1 MTDVRTTP
9 ESPAPTEAI
18 PTPGPMR
25 LKDMREVVRNV
36 PRYLTG
42 LRDKHGPLVRVPMGK
57 TDAFLVS
64 DFDVVQDVIIA
75 SSRRFDKDAQ
85 KTGPG
90 PDDWGSTLE
99 RVLGKG
105 LVTSVGTYHRRQR
118 RLIQP
123 VFHRQRIAGYGTAF
137 ATIADE
143 ASAQFTDGER
153 FNFHEA
159 MYELALGMVTRTLFD
174 VSLDSEAADRIRT
187 AFPREGGPLRWE
199 LSPFGKILLRL
210 PLPANRQ
217 FKRGLKAVDDIVYGM
232 IEERRKGP
240 GDGEDLLSVLLTVTD
255 ADTGEHLTDT
265 ELRDEAIT
273 LLMAGHETSSGAL
286 TWAYYL
292 LGTHPEIR
300 ERLHAEIDEVLGD
313 RLPTV
318 DDLPRLKFA
327 DAVYSE
333 ALRLYPPA
341 WVLVRRALEDY
352 TANGYHIPRNSV
364 LMVSP
369 YVLHRDATW
378 WPEPERFAPQ
388 RFLPDPD
395 PDDPLT
401 GHAKAPGRPKLAYL
415 PFGAG
420 PRQCIGNVFAQM
432 EGVMALATLSRN
444 WEFEPVGDP
453 PDRVTSDFT
462 LQPRGGLDMVAHR
475 RRPAAAN
482 SR

>member
-1 MTDVRTTP
+1 M
-9 ESPAPTEAI
+9 
-18 PTPGPMR
+18 G
-25 LKDMREVVRNV
+25 LKEMREVIKNV
-36 PRYLTG
+36 PQYLCG
-42 LRDKHGPLVRVPMGK
+42 LRDTYGPLVRVPMGK

-85 KTGPG
+85 KVGPG
-90 PDDWGSTLE
+90 PDDWGSSIE

-123 VFHRQRIAGYGTAF
+123 IFHRQRIAGYGSSF
-137 ATIADE
+137 ADIAAE
-143 ASAQFTDGER
+143 FSGRFTDGEQ

-174 VSLDSEAADRIRT
+174 VSLESEAAARIRT

-199 LSPFGKILLRL
+199 LSPFGKILLHL

-217 FKRGLKAVDDIVYGM
+217 FKQGLKAVDDIVYGM
-232 IEERRKGP
+232 IEDRRKGNS
-240 GDGEDLLSVLLTVTD
+240 DGEDLLSVLLHVTD
-255 ADTGEHLTDT
+255 ADTGEHLTDL
-265 ELRDEAIT
+265 ELRDEAMT

-292 LGTHPEIR
+292 LGTHPEAR
-300 ERLHAEIDEVLGD
+300 ARMHAEIDWVLGD

-318 DDLPRLKFA
+318 EDLPRLMFT
-327 DAVYSE
+327 DAVFSE

-341 WVLVRRALEDY
+341 WVLVRRSLEDY
-352 TANGYHIPRNSV
+352 RANGYHLPRNSV
-364 LMVSP
+364 IMVSP
-369 YVLHRDATW
+369 YVLHRDTTW
-378 WPEPERFAPQ
+378 WPEPERFIPS
-388 RFLPDPD
+388 RFLSFEDPFD
-395 PDDPLT
+395 PFS
-401 GHAKAPGRPKLAYL
+401 GQAKAPGRPKLAYL

-432 EGVMALATLSRN
+432 EGVMALATLSRH
-444 WEFEPVGDP
+444 WEFEPAGEP
-453 PDRVTSDFT
+453 PSRVTSDFT
-462 LQPRGGLDMVAHR
+462 LQPRGGLEMVAHR
-475 RRPAAAN
+475 RR
-482 SR
+482 

>member
-1 MTDVRTTP
+1 MTDVQTTP
-9 ESPAPTEAI
+9 DSPAPTESI
-18 PTPGPMR
+18 PVPGPMR
-25 LKDMREVVRNV
+25 LRDMREVIRNV

-42 LRDKHGPLVRVPMGK
+42 LRDEHGPVVRVPMGK
-57 TDAFLVS
+57 TDAFLIS

-75 SSRRFDKDAQ
+75 SSKRFDKDAQ
-85 KTGPG
+85 KVGPG
-90 PDDWGSTLE
+90 PDDWGSSLE

-123 VFHRQRIAGYGTAF
+123 VFHRRRIAGYGEAF

-143 ASAQFTDGER
+143 ASAGFQDGTR

-174 VSLDSEAADRIRT
+174 VSLESEAADGIRR

-217 FKRGLKAVDDIVYGM
+217 FKRGLKTVDEIVYGM

-240 GDGEDLLSVLLTVTD
+240 GDGDDLLSVLLTVTD
-255 ADTGEHLTDT
+255 ADTGEHLTDQ

-273 LLMAGHETSSGAL
+273 LLMAGHETSSGSL
-286 TWAYYL
+286 TWTYYL

-300 ERLHAEIDEVLGD
+300 EKLHAEIDEVLGD

-318 DDLPRLKFA
+318 EDLPRLKYT

-333 ALRLYPPA
+333 ALRLFPPA

-352 TANGYHIPRNSV
+352 AANGYHIPRNSV

-369 YVLHRDATW
+369 YVLHRDRTW
-378 WPEPERFAPQ
+378 WPEPERFAPE
-388 RFLPDPD
+388 RFLADAEPDPAN
-395 PDDPLT
+395 PLL
-401 GHAKAPGRPKLAYL
+401 GHARAAGRPKLAYL

-432 EGVMALATLSRN
+432 EGVMALATLSRH
-444 WEFEPVGDP
+444 WEFEPVGP
-453 PDRVTSDFT
+453 APDRVTSDFT
-462 LQPRGGLDMVAHR
+462 LQPRGGLEVVAHR
-475 RRPAAAN
+475 RR
-482 SR
+482 